1 MNCADHTD
9 GPNTGTPGTTSPQQP
24 GTSLPLLLR
33 RLYLAMREFCPT
45 WEEWQAAVELRPGV
59 EQESESV

>member
-1 MNCADHTD
+1 MNYPDHTD
-9 GPNTGTPGTTSPQQP
+9 GPNAETPGTTSPQQP

>member
-33 RLYLAMREFCPT
+33 RLYLAMREVCPA
-45 WEEWQAAVELRPGV
+45 WEEWQAAVELRPV
-59 EQESESV
+59 ERGPDSA